1 MRFKLVITCL
11 LAQTF
16 VFSQDYVSWRVGNS
30 IGVAVQPSGGVCLMG
45 GATENDDAMRWFLQ
59 RANGGDV
66 LVLRASGQDGYNP
79 YFYNDL
85 GVTLNAVETIRF
97 NNSTASNNSYIHQ
110 RISEA
115 DAIWFAGGDQWNYV
129 SYWRNTPIDSLINL
143 AIQERNIVIGG
154 TSAGMAILGEYYF
167 SAQAGTITSSAALSN
182 PTLSVNSV
190 SLSPF
195 LSVPFLGQTITDTHY
210 DNPDRKGRHIV
221 FLANAYAQEPQYV
234 KGIACDEYT
243 AVCIDATGW
252 ARVFGDFPSYDDNAY
267 FLQMNCALSEG
278 SPETYSSNEPLTW
291 DRNQQA
297 IQVYS
302 LKGTQSGQNGFN
314 VSNWS
319 EGNGGEWSFWSVN
332 SGSLNQNTATEPA
345 CVSQID
351 ELDVDLQLYPNPTTG
366 ELYISASVPVNKVC
380 FFNTLGKEF
389 FPTITQ
395 LNLFELKNFPPG
407 VYICKMEISGKSITK
422 KIVVQ

>member
-11 LAQTF
+11 LVQTF

-30 IGVAVQPSGGVCLMG
+30 NGLAVQPSGGVCLMG

-97 NNSTASNNSYIHQ
+97 NNSTASNNSYVHQ

-182 PTLSVNSV
+182 PTLSANSV

-252 ARVFGDFPSYDDNAY
+252 ARVFGDFPAYDDNAY

-278 SPETYSSNEPLTW
+278 SPETYSSNEPLT
-291 DRNQQA
+291 
-297 IQVYS
+297 S
-302 LKGTQSGQNGFN
+302 
-314 VSNWS
+314 
-319 EGNGGEWSFWSVN
+319 
-332 SGSLNQNTATEPA
+332 
-345 CVSQID
+345 
-351 ELDVDLQLYPNPTTG
+351 
-366 ELYISASVPVNKVC
+366 
-380 FFNTLGKEF
+380 
-389 FPTITQ
+389 
-395 LNLFELKNFPPG
+395 
-407 VYICKMEISGKSITK
+407 
-422 KIVVQ
+422 

>member
-1 MRFKLVITCL
+1 
-11 LAQTF
+11 
-16 VFSQDYVSWRVGNS
+16 
-30 IGVAVQPSGGVCLMG
+30 MG

-97 NNSTASNNSYIHQ
+97 NNASASNNPYIHQ

-167 SAQAGTITSSAALSN
+167 SAQSGTITSSAALSN
-182 PTLSVNSV
+182 PTLSASSV

-221 FLANAYAQEPQYV
+221 FIANAYAEEAQYV

-243 AVCIDATGW
+243 AVCIDTTGW
-252 ARVFGDFPSYDDNAY
+252 ARVFGDFPAYDDNAY
-267 FLQMNCALSEG
+267 FLQINCALADA
-278 SPETYSSNEPLTW
+278 SPEVYSSNVPLTW

-297 IQVYS
+297 IQVYI
-302 LKGTQSGQNGFN
+302 LKGTQTGQNGFDL
-314 VSNWS
+314 SNWS

-332 SGSLNQNTATEPA
+332 SGSLN
-345 CVSQID
+345 V
-351 ELDVDLQLYPNPTTG
+351 G
-366 ELYISASVPVNKVC
+366 
-380 FFNTLGKEF
+380 
-389 FPTITQ
+389 TIT
-395 LNLFELKNFPPG
+395 NNG
-407 VYICKMEISGKSITK
+407 VSSAPKP
-422 KIVVQ
+422 

>member
-1 MRFKLVITCL
+1 MRFIIAITLFFSYSFLVG
-11 LAQTF
+11 
-16 VFSQDYVSWRVGNS
+16 QDYVSWRVGNNTS
-30 IGVAVQPSGGVCLMG
+30 LVVQPSGGVCLMG

-85 GVTLNAVETIRF
+85 GVALNAVETIRF
-97 NNSTASNNSYIHQ
+97 NNSNASNNSYIHQ

-129 SYWRNTPIDSLINL
+129 SYWRNTPIDSLINI
-143 AIQERNIVIGG
+143 AVQERNCVIGG

-167 SAQAGTITSSAALSN
+167 SAQAGTITSSVALSN
-182 PTLSVNSV
+182 PTLSASSV

-195 LSVPFLGQTITDTHY
+195 LTVPFLGQTITDTHY

-221 FLANAYAQEPQYV
+221 FLANAYAQEPQHV

-243 AVCIDATGW
+243 AVCIDTTGW
-252 ARVFGDFPSYDDNAY
+252 ARVFGDFPAFDDNAY

-278 SPETYSSNEPLTW
+278 SPEAYSSNEPLTW
-291 DRNQQA
+291 DRNQEA

-302 LKGTQSGQNGFN
+302 IKGTQSGQNGFN

-332 SGSLNQNTATEPA
+332 SGSLNQTSATEPA

-351 ELDVDLQLYPNPTTG
+351 ELDFDLQLYPNPTTG
-366 ELYISASVPVNKVC
+366 ELTVSSSFPFNQVS
-380 FFNTLGKEF
+380 FFNTLGQQF

-395 LNLFELKNFPPG
+395 LNSIDLKHFPPG
-407 VYICKMEISGKSITK
+407 VYICRIEISGKSITQ
-422 KIVVQ
+422 KIVVR